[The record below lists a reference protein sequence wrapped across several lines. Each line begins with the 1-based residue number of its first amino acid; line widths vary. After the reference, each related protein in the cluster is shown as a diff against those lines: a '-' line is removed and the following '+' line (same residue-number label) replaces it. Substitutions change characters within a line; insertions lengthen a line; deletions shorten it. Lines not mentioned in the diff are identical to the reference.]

1 MPWFGLGVYKVE
13 EGPELENAVKT
24 AIKHGYRSI
33 DTAAIYGNEEGVG
46 RGIRQGLV
54 ESGLAREQLF
64 VTSKVWNADLGY
76 ESTLAAYETSLK
88 KIELGLSRS
97 ISHSLAGRRQI

>member
-1 MPWFGLGVYKVE
+1 
-13 EGPELENAVKT
+13 GPELENAVKT

-46 RGIRQGLV
+46 RGIREGLK
-54 ESGLAREQLF
+54 EAGIFREELF

-76 ESTLAAYETSLK
+76 ESTLAA
-88 KIELGLSRS
+88 
-97 ISHSLAGRRQI
+97 